1 MDLLLWW
8 KDAGSLVFRVR
19 SGQGRIRCGCLRKQF
34 GSKCLFE
41 VCELELVEQVKRYHT
56 LVDGEE
62 QEMMMMMQVSNKK
75 SVVHITT

>member
-1 MDLLLWW
+1 MREVW
-8 KDAGSLVFRVR
+8 SFRVR
-19 SGQGRIRCGCLRKQF
+19 SGRSGCLRKQF

-56 LVDGEE
+56 VPVDGEE

>member
-1 MDLLLWW
+1 MREVW
-8 KDAGSLVFRVR
+8 SFRVR
-19 SGQGRIRCGCLRKQF
+19 SGQGRIRFGCLGEQL

-56 LVDGEE
+56 AVDGEE

>member
-1 MDLLLWW
+1 MREVW
-8 KDAGSLVFRVR
+8 SFRVR
-19 SGQGRIRCGCLRKQF
+19 SGRSGCLREQF

>member
-8 KDAGSLVFRVR
+8 KDAGSFLVFRVR
-19 SGQGRIRCGCLRKQF
+19 SGQGRIRSGCLREQF

-56 LVDGEE
+56 LPVDGEE
-62 QEMMMMMQVSNKK
+62 QEMMMMMM
-75 SVVHITT
+75 

>member
-1 MDLLLWW
+1 MDLLLRWW

-19 SGQGRIRCGCLRKQF
+19 SGQGRIRFGCLREQF

-56 LVDGEE
+56 AVDGEE
-62 QEMMMMMQVSNKK
+62 QEMMMMM
-75 SVVHITT
+75 

>member
-19 SGQGRIRCGCLRKQF
+19 SGQGRIRCGCLREQF

-56 LVDGEE
+56 VVDGEE
-62 QEMMMMMQVSNKK
+62 QEMMMMRVSNKK

>member
-1 MDLLLWW
+1 M
-8 KDAGSLVFRVR
+8 VFRVR
-19 SGQGRIRCGCLRKQF
+19 SGQGRIRFGCLREQF

-62 QEMMMMMQVSNKK
+62 QEMMMMMMQVSNKK

>member
-1 MDLLLWW
+1 MDLLLRWW

-19 SGQGRIRCGCLRKQF
+19 SGRCGCLREQF

-56 LVDGEE
+56 AVDGEE
-62 QEMMMMMQVSNKK
+62 QEMMMMM
-75 SVVHITT
+75 